1 MYMHLHGDK
10 KRENGTKR
18 IFFYMYVLCVTYY
31 IYILYPVVQRV
42 QRTNTEG

>member
-1 MYMHLHGDK
+1 MHLHGDK

-18 IFFYMYVLCVTYY
+18 IFFICIVCNIL
-31 IYILYPVVQRV
+31 YILLYPDVQRV